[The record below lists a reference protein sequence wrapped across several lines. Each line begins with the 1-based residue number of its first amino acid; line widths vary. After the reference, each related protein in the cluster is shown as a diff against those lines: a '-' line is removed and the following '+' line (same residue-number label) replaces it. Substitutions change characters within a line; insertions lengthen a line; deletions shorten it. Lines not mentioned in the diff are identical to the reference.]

1 MLYEMAFSVL
11 FSRIVL
17 WIKSRYGVDHYDYKV
32 NFIRS

>member
-1 MLYEMAFSVL
+1 L

-17 WIKSRYGVDHYDYKV
+17 WIKSRDGVDHYDYKV